1 MRALGG
7 FLAVV
12 TMVTAASAQ
21 EEEPPAVGVSAE
33 DCRAVVAHQ
42 PAPDVA
48 YQPGVD
54 ALGRPVAPADLG
66 GSPQIRLPDPLV
78 IPITVDLAER
88 LGLSTDPG
96 ALEPELQ
103 VGVVTVDRAGRVT
116 FNGVPLTSDD
126 QAALEA
132 ACREAL
138 R

>member
-1 MRALGG
+1 MRAFGG
-7 FLAVV
+7 FLAIVA
-12 TMVTAASAQ
+12 MVTAASAQ
-21 EEEPPAVGVSAE
+21 EEAPVVGVSPE

-54 ALGRPVAPADLG
+54 ALGRPVVPADLG
-66 GSPQIRLPDPLV
+66 GTPQIRLPDPLV

-88 LGLSTDPG
+88 LNLSTAPG

-103 VGVVTVDRAGRVT
+103 VGVVTVDRSGRVT

>member
-1 MRALGG
+1 MRAFGG

-12 TMVTAASAQ
+12 AMVTAASAQ
-21 EEEPPAVGVSAE
+21 EEAPVVGVSAE

-66 GSPQIRLPDPLV
+66 GAPQIRLPDPLV
-78 IPITVDLAER
+78 IPITIDLAER
-88 LGLSTDPG
+88 LDLSTAAG

-103 VGVVTVDRAGRVT
+103 VGVVTVDRSGRVT

-126 QAALEA
+126 QVALEA

>member
-12 TMVTAASAQ
+12 AMVTAASAQ
-21 EEEPPAVGVSAE
+21 EEAPVVGVSAE

-66 GSPQIRLPDPLV
+66 GTPQIRLPDPLV

-88 LGLSTDPG
+88 LNLSTAPG

-138 R
+138 Q